1 VLASLG
7 QARRRGRQAELRAER
22 YDAHSMKDAI
32 QSAAHAAMHRTL
44 PPQLFSGLLAISA
57 DAVIAVDDDQRIIFF
72 NEGAEKIFG
81 WSAADLDGASLE
93 VLLPNRFRAA
103 HHAHVEGFAAAH
115 GRARLMGERQQLSGL
130 RRDGEE
136 FPCEAAIQRLEVS
149 GRDVFAVVL
158 RDTTARQHA
167 EDALRDAVT
176 AREEMLGIVSHDLRN
191 PANAVKM
198 LAKSIFDDADGE
210 LVPARVLERVAVMRQ
225 AAEQIDALIQDL
237 LDTTRLAGGPLSV
250 RPCVVD
256 VVGLTT
262 RALQGL
268 EPIADAGHV
277 SLVAA
282 LSSDLPAA
290 FVDPDRFVQLLSNL
304 IGNAVKFTPPGG
316 VVTLSA
322 EVDAGELLFVVTD
335 TGEGISAEQLPHVFE
350 RFYQAPRDAGPT
362 IRHGAGLGL
371 PISRGIVEAH
381 GGNIWISST
390 PGVGTSVRF
399 SLPVATSA

>member
-1 VLASLG
+1 
-7 QARRRGRQAELRAER
+7 
-22 YDAHSMKDAI
+22 MKDAI
-32 QSAAHAAMHRTL
+32 QAAAHAAMHKAL
-44 PPQLFSGLLAISA
+44 PPELFSGLLAISA
-57 DAVIAVDDDQRIIFF
+57 DAVIAVDDGQRIIFF

-81 WSAADLDGASLE
+81 WSADDVDGAALE
-93 VLLPNRFRAA
+93 VLLPDRFRAA
-103 HHAHVEGFAAAH
+103 HHAHVEGFGTEH

-136 FPCEAAIQRLEVS
+136 FPCEAAIQRLEVA
-149 GRDVFAVVL
+149 GRNVFAVVL
-158 RDTTARQHA
+158 RDITARQCA
-167 EDALRDAVT
+167 EDALRDAVA
-176 AREEMLGIVSHDLRN
+176 AREEMVGIVSHDLRN

-210 LVPARVLERVAVMRQ
+210 PVPARVLERVAVMRQ

-250 RPCVVD
+250 LPLAAD

-262 RALQGL
+262 RALGGL
-268 EPIADAGHV
+268 KPIADAGHV

-282 LSSDLPAA
+282 LSPDLPAA
-290 FVDPDRFVQLLSNL
+290 FVDPGRFVQLLSNL

-350 RFYQAPRDAGPT
+350 RFYQAPRDAGRT

>member
-1 VLASLG
+1 
-7 QARRRGRQAELRAER
+7 
-22 YDAHSMKDAI
+22 MKDAI
-32 QSAAHAAMHRTL
+32 QAAAHAAMHRTL
-44 PPQLFSGLLAISA
+44 PPELFSGLLAISA

-81 WSAADLDGASLE
+81 WSADDVDGAPLE
-93 VLLPNRFRAA
+93 VLLPDRFRAA
-103 HHAHVEGFAAAH
+103 HHAHVEGFGAAH

-149 GRDVFAVVL
+149 GRNVFAVVL
-158 RDTTARQHA
+158 RDITARQRA

-176 AREEMLGIVSHDLRN
+176 AREEMVGIVSHDLRN

-198 LAKSIFDDADGE
+198 LAKSIVDDADGE
-210 LVPARVLERVAVMRQ
+210 PVPARVLERVAVMRQ

-250 RPCVVD
+250 RPRATD

-262 RALQGL
+262 RAVQGL
-268 EPIADAGHV
+268 RPIADAGRV
-277 SLVAA
+277 SLIAE
-282 LSSDLPAA
+282 LSADLPAA

-304 IGNAVKFTPPGG
+304 IGNAIKFTPPDGEV
-316 VVTLSA
+316 VVTA
-322 EVDAGELLFVVTD
+322 ELDAGELLFVVAD

-350 RFYQAPRDAGPT
+350 RFYQAPRAAGRT

-399 SLPVATSA
+399 SLPVATSAE

>member
-1 VLASLG
+1 VPPPKAASLIAG
-7 QARRRGRQAELRAER
+7 DEAALTQ
-22 YDAHSMKDAI
+22 MKDAI
-32 QSAAHAAMHRTL
+32 QAAEHAAMHKTL
-44 PPQLFSGLLAISA
+44 PPELFSGLLAISA
-57 DAVIAVDDDQRIIFF
+57 DAVIAVDHNQQIVFF

-81 WSAADLDGASLE
+81 WSADDLDGAALE
-93 VLLPNRFRAA
+93 VLLPQRFRAA
-103 HHAHVEGFAAAH
+103 HRGHVEGFGAAH

-136 FPCEAAIQRLEVS
+136 FPCEAAIQRLEVNEK
-149 GRDVFAVVL
+149 DLFVVVL
-158 RDTTARQHA
+158 RDITARQRA

-176 AREEMLGIVSHDLRN
+176 AREEMIGIVSHDLRN

-198 LAKSIFDDADGE
+198 LAKSIFDEADGE
-210 LVPARVLERVAVMRQ
+210 PVPARVLERVAVMRQ

-250 RPCVVD
+250 LPRVADAVALTARGVEGLRP
-256 VVGLTT
+256 L
-262 RALQGL
+262 
-268 EPIADAGHV
+268 ADAGRV
-277 SLVAA
+277 SLVVA
-282 LSSDLPAA
+282 LSPDLPAA

-304 IGNAVKFTPPGG
+304 IGNAIKFTPPGG
-316 VVTLSA
+316 SVTLTA
-322 EVDAGELLFVVTD
+322 EVDADELLFVVTD

-350 RFYQAPRDAGPT
+350 RFYQAPRRAGRM

-381 GGNIWISST
+381 GGHIWLSST

-399 SLPVATSA
+399 SLPVATMAE

>member
-1 VLASLG
+1 
-7 QARRRGRQAELRAER
+7 
-22 YDAHSMKDAI
+22 
-32 QSAAHAAMHRTL
+32 MHRTL
-44 PPQLFSGLLAISA
+44 PPELFSGLLAISA

-72 NEGAEKIFG
+72 NEGAEKMFG
-81 WSAADLDGASLE
+81 WSAEDVDRAPLE
-93 VLLPNRFRAA
+93 VLLPHRFRAA
-103 HHAHVEGFAAAH
+103 HHAHVEGFGAAH

-149 GRDVFAVVL
+149 GRNVFAVVL
-158 RDTTARQHA
+158 RDITARQRA

-176 AREEMLGIVSHDLRN
+176 AREEMVGIVSHDLRN

-210 LVPARVLERVAVMRQ
+210 PVPARVLERVAVMRQ

-250 RPCVVD
+250 RPRATD

-262 RALQGL
+262 RAVEGL
-268 EPIADAGHV
+268 RPIADAGRV
-277 SLVAA
+277 SLIAA
-282 LSSDLPAA
+282 LSPDLPAA

-304 IGNAVKFTPPGG
+304 IGNAIKFTPPDGE
-316 VVTLSA
+316 VAVTA
-322 EVDAGELLFVVTD
+322 ELDAGELLFVVAD

-350 RFYQAPRDAGPT
+350 RFYQAPRDAGRT

>member
-1 VLASLG
+1 
-7 QARRRGRQAELRAER
+7 
-22 YDAHSMKDAI
+22 MKDAI
-32 QSAAHAAMHRTL
+32 QAAAHAAMHRTL
-44 PPQLFSGLLAISA
+44 PPELFSGLLAISA

-81 WSAADLDGASLE
+81 WSADDLDGAPLD
-93 VLLPNRFRAA
+93 VLLPGRFRAA

-115 GRARLMGERQQLSGL
+115 GLPRLMGERQQLSGL

-136 FPCEAAIQRLEVS
+136 FPCEAAIQRLEVA

-158 RDTTARQHA
+158 RDITARQRA

-198 LAKSIFDDADGE
+198 LAKSIFDDAEDE
-210 LVPARVLERVAVMRQ
+210 LVPARALERVAVMRQ

-250 RPCVVD
+250 RPCAAD

-262 RALQGL
+262 RALEGL
-268 EPIADAGHV
+268 KPIADAGHV

-282 LSSDLPAA
+282 LSPDLPAA

-304 IGNAVKFTPPGG
+304 IGNAIKFTPPGG
-316 VVTLSA
+316 EVTVTA
-322 EVDAGELLFVVTD
+322 ELDDGELLFVVTD

-350 RFYQAPRDAGPT
+350 RFYQAPRDAGRT

-399 SLPVATSA
+399 SLPLAPGA